1 VAINNPPQQAAPESE
16 GGGEPIRCISDLQ
29 SKVRIGNLQHHSHRR
44 AWHDWFLQTDAIEAC
59 WADNDSNLT
68 AQLELRIE
76 RNRALHGEYAAKA
89 TAMESILQFAEA
101 P

>member
-1 VAINNPPQQAAPESE
+1 
-16 GGGEPIRCISDLQ
+16 
-29 SKVRIGNLQHHSHRR
+29 
-44 AWHDWFLQTDAIEAC
+44 LQTDAIEAC

-68 AQLELRIE
+68 AQLQLRIE
-76 RNRALHGEYAAKA
+76 RNRALQGEYAAKA